1 MRMTP
6 WLIGAAAA
14 AMIGFAGTAAS
25 AAPAAPGLKPTA
37 GEATVVEK
45 AHRYRRH
52 YRRYYGGFGIPY
64 VYLGPRYPRRTTVA
78 TASMAARGSAI
89 AATGGEARRLPQLA

>member
-52 YRRYYGGFGIPY
+52 YRRYYRGFGIPY
-64 VYLGPRYPRRTTVA
+64 VYFGPRYYYGGYPRRYY
-78 TASMAARGSAI
+78 
-89 AATGGEARRLPQLA
+89 GGYGFYGRPWVGYRRHWW